1 MRKLVTVRTI
11 TKITPIPDAD
21 KIECAHI
28 DGWTVVVGK
37 NEFFEGQ
44 NVFYFEIDSM
54 LPLDNSL
61 FEFLESR
68 GITIQNSKKYH
79 RLRTMRLRGQ
89 LSQGLILPYSTLNKL
104 IPYESKRLEVEKRY
118 QEDNEGDFSEFFKVV
133 KYEPPI
139 PMCLQG
145 EVSEYPVW
153 LSTPDEER
161 IQNFSQEQIQE
172 ILSDKDNWIPTEK
185 IDGTSISFY
194 AYITEEGV
202 LKSGVCSKNWSIVE
216 NEDNTYWKVFKKPRI
231 KYEGSEQISIQRY
244 LQLKCLEEARAT
256 TWGSNTPCYVLQGE
270 LFGEGIQGNRYKQKG
285 QTVRFF
291 NFFQNHK
298 QISIEEIQKQHSEL
312 TKLWVPILNIEK
324 NPSSLEEFISSP
336 DNINSNVNPELKQ
349 IEGIVWRHRTK
360 TFLNNKN
367 TKASF
372 KTISNKYLL
381 RYE

>member
-68 GITIQNSKKYH
+68 GTTIQNSKKYH

-89 LSQGLILPYSTLNKL
+89 LSQGLVLPYSTLNKL

-172 ILSDKDNWIPTEK
+172 ILSDKDN
-185 IDGTSISFY
+185 
-194 AYITEEGV
+194 
-202 LKSGVCSKNWSIVE
+202 
-216 NEDNTYWKVFKKPRI
+216 
-231 KYEGSEQISIQRY
+231 
-244 LQLKCLEEARAT
+244 
-256 TWGSNTPCYVLQGE
+256 
-270 LFGEGIQGNRYKQKG
+270 
-285 QTVRFF
+285 
-291 NFFQNHK
+291 
-298 QISIEEIQKQHSEL
+298 
-312 TKLWVPILNIEK
+312 
-324 NPSSLEEFISSP
+324 
-336 DNINSNVNPELKQ
+336 
-349 IEGIVWRHRTK
+349 
-360 TFLNNKN
+360 
-367 TKASF
+367 
-372 KTISNKYLL
+372 
-381 RYE
+381 